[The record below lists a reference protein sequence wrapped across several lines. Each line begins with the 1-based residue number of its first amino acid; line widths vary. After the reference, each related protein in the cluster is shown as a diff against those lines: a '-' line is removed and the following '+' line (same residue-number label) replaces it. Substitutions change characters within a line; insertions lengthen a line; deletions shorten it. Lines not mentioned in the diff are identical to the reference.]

1 VGDPIYGSAGRD
13 SVLPLHLHARHISL
27 PLSNNKPPVEATAPV
42 PEHMQE
48 LLTLCG
54 WS

>member
-42 PEHMQE
+42 PEHMKD

-54 WS
+54 WN